1 MSQSISR
8 NADRL
13 RNSLLIHGMYLTVTV
28 VLNAKWLLLLPS
40 IVLVFCYSPVFAYG
54 ERLLKCWTEQSSS
67 DFGMGT
73 RAVKTAK

>member
-1 MSQSISR
+1 MIR
-8 NADRL
+8 G
-13 RNSLLIHGMYLTVTV
+13 IYVVVTV

-67 DFGMGT
+67 IFGMGA
-73 RAVKTAK
+73 RDVKNAE